1 MKEIIERV
9 KETFKTENKKT
20 LENLYEL
27 VNDMINVYRISEAK
41 MQSKLNEIGYQ
52 KLELDNDLEKLK
64 TKYDL
69 TKKENKSL
77 KDDNKKLH
85 EYLEKSAEILKQI
98 NETLL
103 SKRKANKPS
112 LKDLKL
118 EKMSKVSKETKE
130 KIK

>member
-27 VNDMINVYRISEAK
+27 VNDMINVYRIQTSETLSRLYDE
-41 MQSKLNEIGYQ
+41 MSKTSDLNE
-52 KLELDNDLEKLK
+52 DLEKLK

-103 SKRKANKPS
+103 SKRKVNKPS